1 MSIGDEFGMCL
12 QNACETLGITLR
24 PDEMDKYQRFA
35 SMLRSWNLRA
45 NLTAITDEREIA
57 IKHFVDSL
65 TCCISGYIKST
76 DSVIDVGTGAGFP
89 GVVIKLHY
97 PATSVVLLDSV
108 KKKTEFL
115 EYAVDELGVAAD
127 VCWGRAEEL
136 GHFAEYR
143 EKFDVAVARAV
154 APLRVLAEY
163 CLPFV
168 RHGGLF
174 VAMKGPQVENEIAEA
189 LHSIE
194 TLGGEILEFTRIQL
208 PESGDGR
215 CIIAVHKVSSTPR
228 NYPRRPGT
236 PKKNPL

>member
-1 MSIGDEFGMCL
+1 MNISSAFRICL
-12 QNACETLGITLR
+12 EEACESLDITLD
-24 PDEMDKYQRFA
+24 PNEIDKYQRFA
-35 SMLRSWNLRA
+35 SMLKSWNLRA
-45 NLTAITDEREIA
+45 NLTAITDEREMA

-65 TCCISGYIKST
+65 TCCATGYISPT

-97 PATSVVLLDSV
+97 PATSVTFLDSV
-108 KKKTEFL
+108 KKKTDFL
-115 EYAVDELGVAAD
+115 RYAMKELDVATD
-127 VCWGRAEEL
+127 VCWGRAEEA

-143 EKFDVAVARAV
+143 EGFDVAVARAV

-168 RHGGLF
+168 KHGGMFL
-174 VAMKGPQVENEIAEA
+174 AMKGPQVESEIAEA
-189 LHSIE
+189 RHSIQV
-194 TLGGEILEFTRIQL
+194 LGGDLLDVTRIQL

-215 CIIAVHKVSSTPR
+215 CIIAVRKSGSTPER
-228 NYPRRPGT
+228 YPRRPGT